1 MKAWEDKSTKAWEC
15 EGTKAVIADRV
26 VAVSDFFIEGLR
38 YEQIASKRGIALGSV
53 GVYLKRGLDVMRK
66 AAAQCPKLF
75 ERAGGIFAMSDVV
88 MSDQRFFDLA
98 MKVIAGQSTEPERAE
113 LDAALARDSE
123 SRKEFEQLRQEVF
136 RAKEILP

>member
-1 MKAWEDKSTKAWEC
+1 
-15 EGTKAVIADRV
+15 
-26 VAVSDFFIEGLR
+26 
-38 YEQIASKRGIALGSV
+38 
-53 GVYLKRGLDVMRK
+53 
-66 AAAQCPKLF
+66 
-75 ERAGGIFAMSDVV
+75 MSDVV